1 MFVFRPMR
9 KFQPLEA
16 MHCCRI
22 GTGHNRG
29 NGLIGTH
36 VEAVDRTIRARAN
49 SEKKRRILKKNA
61 AKEVIENNM
70 KKKVG

>member
-1 MFVFRPMR
+1 MR
-9 KFQPLEA
+9 QFQPLEA

-22 GTGHNRG
+22 GTGQNRG

-49 SEKKRRILKKNA
+49 SEKKRRMLEKNA
-61 AKEVIENNM
+61 AKEVIENDM